1 MHKKIALF
9 ALMAVMLSGLV
20 TGCGNISTEQKED
33 NSEAVSDN
41 HSSYGTESDE
51 TVTQKEDIL
60 LEDIIPEGITDIKGI
75 EKLEEATDYF
85 DADNWLSM
93 PEECDKAVDVIFLY
107 PTSYGTL
114 TSPEEDISDIDD
126 MPMRMAASFAAAM
139 QASVFEES
147 CNVYVPYYRQ
157 LTVPSL
163 LELIDKNP
171 DALQY
176 IAASDIYHMLDYYF
190 EHLNAGRP
198 FILAGHS
205 QGSVWLTVILE
216 DYMKE
221 HPQYYENMVAAYVI
235 GYSVTEDYLAANP
248 HLKFAEGADDTG
260 VIISYNTEGPG
271 NKEQFNCVVREGAI
285 AINPINWKRDD
296 SYASAAENLGSLD
309 MKGEII
315 TDYADA
321 RLDME
326 RGVVICE
333 SVKADTLLS
342 EALRPYFGSESYH
355 MSDYSLYFMNLQ
367 ENIAGRIAAFLE

>member
-1 MHKKIALF
+1 MYKKITIF
-9 ALMAVMLSGLV
+9 ALVAVMLSGLM
-20 TGCGNISTEQKED
+20 TGCGQTSTEQEENHAESVLDNNPSNDTENEEIATKKE
-33 NSEAVSDN
+33 A
-41 HSSYGTESDE
+41 
-51 TVTQKEDIL
+51 
-60 LEDIIPEGITDIKGI
+60 IIPEGIADIKGI
-75 EKLEEATDYF
+75 EKLEEAADYS
-85 DADNWLSM
+85 DVDNWLSM
-93 PEECDKAVDVIFLY
+93 PEECDKDVDVIFLY

-114 TSPEEDISDIDD
+114 TSPEDDISDIDD
-126 MPMRMAASFAAAM
+126 MSMRIAASFAAAM

-147 CNVYVPYYRQ
+147 CNIYVPYYRQ
-157 LTVPSL
+157 LTVASL
-163 LELIDKNP
+163 LEVIEENP
-171 DALQY
+171 EALKY

-190 EHLNAGRP
+190 EQLNEGRP

-235 GYSVTEDYLAANP
+235 GYSVTEDYLTANP

-296 SYASAAENLGSLD
+296 TYASAAENLGSLD
-309 MKGEII
+309 MQGNII

-321 RLDME
+321 RLDIE
-326 RGVVICE
+326 RGVVVCE
-333 SVKADTLLS
+333 SVKIDTQLS
-342 EALRPYFGSESYH
+342 EAMLPYFGSESYH

-367 ENIAGRIAAFLE
+367 ENVADRIAAFLEN